1 MLLLNCNDLI
11 QRHPLLQ
18 RLIRAQLT
26 MGTGSFLLQD
36 QIGANGRAVLLRPR
50 GVSFVAA
57 QREGHRESFLV
68 AAVKVLLVESFPT
81 VRYTVGETV
90 LNKIANVS

>member
-1 MLLLNCNDLI
+1 
-11 QRHPLLQ
+11 
-18 RLIRAQLT
+18 

-57 QREGHRESFLV
+57 QREGHREPFLV